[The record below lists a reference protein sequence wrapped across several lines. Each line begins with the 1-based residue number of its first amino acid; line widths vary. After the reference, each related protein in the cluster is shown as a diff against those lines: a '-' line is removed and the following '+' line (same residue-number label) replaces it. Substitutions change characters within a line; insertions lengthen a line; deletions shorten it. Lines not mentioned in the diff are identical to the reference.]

1 MGRKDTADDT
11 SKRRWIPVAG
21 SNDGVTAPSKSD
33 PDVKPAA
40 PLKAAKKEP
49 SISEANEKLAAN
61 GQPAL
66 KEAIAGNERP
76 VVKERTASSA
86 SSSSAS
92 SSSASAR
99 VAGEGEGVERKR
111 GILDRLSSLVHPK
124 IAAAT
129 LFAIVLLTTQ

>member
-1 MGRKDTADDT
+1 M
-11 SKRRWIPVAG
+11 AG